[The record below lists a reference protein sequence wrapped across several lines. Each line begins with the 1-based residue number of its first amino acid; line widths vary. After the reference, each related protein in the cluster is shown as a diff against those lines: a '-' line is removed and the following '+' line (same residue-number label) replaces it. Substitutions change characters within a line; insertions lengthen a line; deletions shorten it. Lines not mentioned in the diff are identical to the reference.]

1 VEKIVKLHGFKS
13 VYKPRYIS
21 KAIALQALTGPE
33 GSRRFRLPDFMTI
46 GT

>member
-1 VEKIVKLHGFKS
+1 MLTKKGKGKGKGKGKTI
-13 VYKPRYIS
+13 P
-21 KAIALQALTGPE
+21 LQAWTGPG